1 MRRQRHPHRNVQIQA
16 PQLDLF
22 GPPPASSGE
31 SAPVWNMLPEET
43 RQMLAQ
49 LMAQLLTEHAAARCQ
64 PHPAGGR
71 HDV

>member
-1 MRRQRHPHRNVQIQA
+1 M
-16 PQLDLF
+16 
-22 GPPPASSGE
+22 
-31 SAPVWNMLPEET
+31 WNMLPEET